1 MQDPFTTDRK
11 TIDTALWELTKL
23 MLDTLDFRDVVQRVV
38 NNILD
43 DLGYFERGYRIL
55 VLTLVDHERSVL
67 RRIALSQTQEA
78 AKAQEVSA
86 IPFEQIDIPLSATDN
101 LLIQTLTDKQVH
113 VTHSW
118 PDLFR
123 PVLTD
128 QQALQN
134 QTAAG
139 IKTSLLYP
147 LLVKDQAI
155 GVMIFSLVKGEE
167 EVTPEEKDLIARFT
181 DIAAL
186 AVQNARMYS
195 DLKDALAKLQE
206 LDHLKD
212 EFLAYASH
220 ELRTPLTAVR
230 GYAQLLQKELS
241 GTLTEK
247 QQNSLHVIEESSGRV
262 IKLVGN
268 MLDVSR
274 IQAGRFEILP
284 IPTDL
289 VSLVQASLMEVTPT
303 AQEHQVPITVHIPTT
318 PLPLVLAD
326 TDKIKEVLINLLG
339 NAVKFTPAGGSITIS
354 FTQQNGMVTTTVKD
368 TGKGVNAE
376 DRQYLFQEYGMIKK
390 NYLVLQEHQGTGLG
404 LYISRSIVRLHGGDI
419 TLSSAGENKGTS
431 VSFSLKVAEDAA
443 LQ

>member
-1 MQDPFTTDRK
+1 
-11 TIDTALWELTKL
+11 
-23 MLDTLDFRDVVQRVV
+23 
-38 NNILD
+38 
-43 DLGYFERGYRIL
+43 
-55 VLTLVDHERSVL
+55 
-67 RRIALSQTQEA
+67 
-78 AKAQEVSA
+78 
-86 IPFEQIDIPLSATDN
+86 
-101 LLIQTLTDKQVH
+101 TLTDKQVH

-247 QQNSLHVIEESSGRV
+247 QQNNLRVIEESSGRV

-268 MLDVSR
+268 M
-274 IQAGRFEILP
+274 
-284 IPTDL
+284 
-289 VSLVQASLMEVTPT
+289 
-303 AQEHQVPITVHIPTT
+303 
-318 PLPLVLAD
+318 
-326 TDKIKEVLINLLG
+326 
-339 NAVKFTPAGGSITIS
+339 
-354 FTQQNGMVTTTVKD
+354 
-368 TGKGVNAE
+368 
-376 DRQYLFQEYGMIKK
+376 
-390 NYLVLQEHQGTGLG
+390 
-404 LYISRSIVRLHGGDI
+404 
-419 TLSSAGENKGTS
+419 
-431 VSFSLKVAEDAA
+431 
-443 LQ
+443 